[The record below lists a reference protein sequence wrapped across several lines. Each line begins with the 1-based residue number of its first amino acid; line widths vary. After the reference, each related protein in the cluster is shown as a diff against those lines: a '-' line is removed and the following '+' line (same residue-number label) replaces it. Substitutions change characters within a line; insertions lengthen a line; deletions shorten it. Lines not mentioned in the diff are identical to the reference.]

1 MPNSASPDL
10 QGKAS
15 EPYLCPAKFVRHR
28 RNFSGDQHNDVGMD
42 RLLKASGDEFWS
54 FAEGI
59 LREAQ
64 IRQG

>member
-1 MPNSASPDL
+1 MPSSASPGP

-15 EPYLCPAKFVRHR
+15 ELYLCPAEFVRHCR
-28 RNFSGDQHNDVGMD
+28 GFSGKKPNDVGMD
-42 RLLKASGDEFWS
+42 RLRKAVGDEFWS